1 MDLGF
6 RVVEERIRAQN
17 WLGLLFFAFF
27 LNDYL
32 IEKVYEVLWF

>member
-17 WLGLLFFAFF
+17 WLGLLFFVFF
-27 LNDYL
+27 SNDYL
-32 IEKVYEVLWF
+32 IQKLYKVLWF